1 MNINVY
7 VENYDKDSLEYNK
20 IHALR
25 FYRSYSWIEQYL
37 KENIK
42 VLELGSPGL
51 FSYIIKDLHPSINIA
66 NTTKDLRYEFDLPSN
81 HFDLILN
88 MEIIEH
94 IKDREPTDVQ
104 NFHELSL
111 FSMTGLQSFLSECN
125 RVLKPDG
132 LMFLTTPNIN
142 SWSSIYR
149 MLNYLPPLNYYPHV
163 REYSIGELVN
173 WSEQHGFEVLY
184 LETYDNYG
192 EPHEGCRLSIQSI
205 LSEKGFSTQYRGD
218 TIFLLLKKVNSKL
231 SQDDNN
237 LDVNL
242 KDINLIIF
250 PEWSQS
256 EDSLYPELERVL
268 KGLATHPDKNKITLL
283 IDISNIAEEE
293 AKLVLS
299 GVVMN
304 ILMQENLDIT
314 DELEVSLLKS
324 LSKTQWE
331 LLLPR
336 LQYRI
341 ILENENKQRLSEVRA
356 EKLFLLTLEDL
367 SKQQDIN

>member
-1 MNINVY
+1 MDINYY
-7 VENYDKDSLEYNK
+7 VENSDKNSLDYNR

-37 KENIK
+37 KEDLK
-42 VLELGSPGL
+42 VLELGAPGL
-51 FSYIIKDLHPSINIA
+51 FSYIIKDLYPSIKIA

-94 IKDREPTDVQ
+94 IKDREPTDFQ
-104 NFHELSL
+104 DFHELAV
-111 FSMTGLQSFLSECN
+111 FSMTGLQSFFSECN
-125 RVLKPDG
+125 RVLKSDG

-142 SWSSIYR
+142 SWQAIYR

-192 EPHEGCRLSIQSI
+192 EPQAGCRLAIQSI

-218 TIFLLLKKVNSKL
+218 TIFLLLKKVKHQVSQGDNS
-231 SQDDNN
+231 
-237 LDVNL
+237 LDVSL

-250 PEWSQS
+250 PDWSQS
-256 EDSLYPELERVL
+256 EDTLYPELERVL
-268 KGLATHPDKNKITLL
+268 KVLATHPDKNKIALL
-283 IDISNIAEEE
+283 IDIRDIAEEE

-304 ILMQENLDIT
+304 LLMQENLDIT

-336 LQYRI
+336 LQSRI
-341 ILENENKQRLSEVRA
+341 ILENENKQIISQLQA
-356 EKLFLLTLEDL
+356 EKICSLTLKNF
-367 SKQQDIN
+367 SN